1 MTDKKRLLKLNNKG
15 SAIVTVLIV
24 IIFVSILATT
34 ILYLAG
40 RNARMKATDR
50 QTKESFYET
59 ERTMEEIKAGLVRI
73 ASLAY
78 EDAYKRVISEY
89 ALNNANSRSAVFNE
103 AFTESFVNRW
113 RTLANGCRDL
123 ASDTTAQITSP
134 TPDPAPG
141 GASGLDESERTSGIL
156 YVRNVEVK
164 DTLNDYT
171 TIIHTDFAIVCPEV
185 SFNVNYDTSVPDSPS
200 GNDSFNIN
208 DCVRYI
214 KWEKR

>member
-73 ASLAY
+73 SSLAY
-78 EDAYKRVISEY
+78 EDAYRRVISEY
-89 ALNNANSRSAVFNE
+89 ASYN
-103 AFTESFVNRW
+103 
-113 RTLANGCRDL
+113 
-123 ASDTTAQITSP
+123 
-134 TPDPAPG
+134 
-141 GASGLDESERTSGIL
+141 
-156 YVRNVEVK
+156 
-164 DTLNDYT
+164 
-171 TIIHTDFAIVCPEV
+171 
-185 SFNVNYDTSVPDSPS
+185 
-200 GNDSFNIN
+200 
-208 DCVRYI
+208 
-214 KWEKR
+214 